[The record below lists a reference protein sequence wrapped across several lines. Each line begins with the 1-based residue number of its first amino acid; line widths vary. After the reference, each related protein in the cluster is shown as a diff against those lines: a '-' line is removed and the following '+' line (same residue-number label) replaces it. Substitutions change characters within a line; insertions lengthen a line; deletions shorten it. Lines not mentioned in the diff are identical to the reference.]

1 MKGLLLYKSSREIMN
16 IQIVRYIA
24 ESATTSGLENLYYVV
39 TIIGTLIVI
48 VGALGALYRYATAT
62 PLDKLMMEGIDRVG
76 AKIFPLFGGF
86 VCVVVF
92 NLIIEVLLFSVKESR
107 EEWGLNYDNIMA
119 IIRCSLKLIVQAGW
133 FYLILCITRIIIER
147 IVTTKRIGILTKR
160 LEIIISIMASGI
172 AINFVNECIP
182 FKALFMSI
190 VSGTIIF
197 LAKMEVRY
205 VRKVWAYMAIFI
217 MAPYVSFCCV
227 APFKGTGT
235 AIIPLL
241 LVSLFEMIFLDQT
254 YREFFLE
261 NLQKKGI
268 RISCRDSDFRVD
280 TIMND
285 ESLEARETYECYEI
299 KDGYIFCGKI
309 KDEGNAK
316 RIRVIS
322 LETLQKNEI
331 PLEYY
336 DVD

>member
-1 MKGLLLYKSSREIMN
+1 MKGLLLHKSSREIMN
-16 IQIVRYIA
+16 IQIARYIV
-24 ESATTSGLENLYYVV
+24 ESATTSGLENPYYVV

-48 VGALGALYRYATAT
+48 VGAFGALYRYATAT

-86 VCVVVF
+86 VCVALW
-92 NLIIEVLLFSVKESR
+92 NLIMEVLLFSVKESR
-107 EEWGLNYDNIMA
+107 KEWKLDYDNIMA
-119 IIRCSLKLIVQAGW
+119 IIVCSLKLIALAGSI
-133 FYLILCITRIIIER
+133 YPILCLTRIIEK
-147 IVTTKRIGILTKR
+147 IVTTKRTGVSTKR

-190 VSGTIIF
+190 VSVAIIF

-205 VRKVWAYMAIFI
+205 VRKVWACMAIFI

-241 LVSLFEMIFLDQT
+241 LVSLFEMIFLAQK
-254 YREFFLE
+254 YKEFFLE

-268 RISCRDSDFRVD
+268 CISCRDSDFRVD
-280 TIMND
+280 TKMND
-285 ESLEARETYECYEI
+285 DSLEARETYECYEI
-299 KDGYIFCGKI
+299 KDGYIFCGKM

-322 LETLQKNEI
+322 LETLQKSEI